1 MLSNGFYKII
11 RYCTS
16 IMLYYIT
23 LSFCNI
29 IILVLLV
36 LLVPTFFNGVA
47 TDCFIE
53 IRGIHV
59 LLKSLPDLFDT
70 IMKNLPTTASSIFFY
85 FGNFSAPPVD
95 KETYYP
101 RSIRNKLLSN
111 AYTWWTILPK
121 PWFGNKLSTSS
132 TNIKHM
138 DIEVGTQYLRW
149 W

>member
-36 LLVPTFFNGVA
+36 LLVPSFFNGVA

-53 IRGIHV
+53 IRGIRV
-59 LLKSLPDLFDT
+59 LLKSVPDLFDT

-95 KETYYP
+95 KETFIILAVLETNYLVMP
-101 RSIRNKLLSN
+101 TRISSRPAPPISN
-111 AYTWWTILPK
+111 IWISK
-121 PWFGNKLSTSS
+121 
-132 TNIKHM
+132 
-138 DIEVGTQYLRW
+138 
-149 W
+149 

>member
-36 LLVPTFFNGVA
+36 LLVPSFFNGVA

-53 IRGIHV
+53 IRGIRF
-59 LLKSLPDLFDT
+59 LLKSVPDLFDT

-95 KETYYP
+95 KETFIILAVLETNYLVMP
-101 RSIRNKLLSN
+101 TRDGPSCQSHGLEISSRPAPPISN
-111 AYTWWTILPK
+111 IWISK
-121 PWFGNKLSTSS
+121 
-132 TNIKHM
+132 
-138 DIEVGTQYLRW
+138 
-149 W
+149 

>member
-95 KETYYP
+95 KETFIILAVLETNYLVMP
-101 RSIRNKLLSN
+101 TRDGPSCHSHGLEIGSRPAPPISN
-111 AYTWWTILPK
+111 IWISK
-121 PWFGNKLSTSS
+121 
-132 TNIKHM
+132 
-138 DIEVGTQYLRW
+138 
-149 W
+149 